1 MSADDGGEEALAGV
15 AHTQGT
21 VDEALDLH
29 WGTVAQI
36 GDLISA
42 QLSTDHHSGHP
53 QVGGGFGAVQGVDG
67 HLGAGVEGQVRRHL
81 AAHPRHAQ
89 ILYQQGIYAHLADLI
104 HQLGGL
110 GQFSVVEEGI
120 EGEIDL
126 DPAEVAVLDGLLEG
140 GFVEIHC
147 IASGVKVAVS
157 QVDGVSAALDSG
169 TDGLWGTGGG

>member
-1 MSADDGGEEALAGV
+1 ML
-15 AHTQGT
+15 
-21 VDEALDLH
+21 
-29 WGTVAQI
+29 
-36 GDLISA
+36 
-42 QLSTDHHSGHP
+42 
-53 QVGGGFGAVQGVDG
+53 
-67 HLGAGVEGQVRRHL
+67 EGQVRRHL